1 MEAGMISKELA
12 QKVLAEALRSGA
24 DLAEI
29 YVEDVVSLNLRMDDS
44 RLEQAVRGADRGA
57 GIRVFFGN
65 LVTYAYTD
73 ILDEPSLMNAARAA
87 ASAGSGSA
95 KTRVIDLT
103 ERKSPLQYPVEVS
116 FESMSIQDKA
126 ALLAQMDE
134 AARAYSPLVVQVIAG
149 YLELRRH
156 MWLFNS
162 AGVQVE
168 DDRYFTEMRGG
179 VVARKNG
186 TLQRI
191 NEGFGGRVGLEL
203 LQRNDAIAKIRGM
216 AESAVRMLDAKPC
229 PAGDMTVVMCNGW
242 GGVLFHEACGH
253 QMESDFITKG
263 SSAYTGKIGQQVA
276 NPIITA
282 VDDGTIPGRRGSLKF
297 DDDGTPAQRTVLIEK
312 GILKEYMWDLVES
325 RRVGRAMSTGN
336 GRRESYRHMP
346 MPRMT
351 NTFIDR
357 GESDPQEIIEST
369 PKGIYIKGMAG
380 GQADIARGDYVF
392 NATEAYLIEKG
403 KLTAPLRGA
412 TVFGN
417 GPKTLMQIDMVGN
430 DLALDPGQGM
440 CGKGQAARV
449 SVGQPTIRIPSATV
463 GGTDEPVSGVMG

>member
-1 MEAGMISKELA
+1 MIEKELA
-12 QKVLAEALRSGA
+12 QKVLAEALRTGA

-29 YVEDVVSLNLRMDDS
+29 YVEDVVSLQLRLDDS

-57 GIRVFFGN
+57 GVRVFFGN

-73 ILDEPSLMNAARAA
+73 ELDEKSLMNAARAA
-87 ASAGSGSA
+87 ASAGSGSS
-95 KTRVIDLT
+95 KTQIVDLT
-103 ERKSPLQYPVEVS
+103 TVKSPLEYPVEKP
-116 FESMSIQDKA
+116 FDTMSVAEKA
-126 ALLAQMDE
+126 ALLSSMDV
-134 AARAYSPLVVQVIAG
+134 AARAYSPHIVQVSAG
-149 YLELRRH
+149 YLELRRR

-162 AGVQVE
+162 EGVQVE
-168 DDRYFTEMRGG
+168 DDRTFTEMRGS
-179 VVARKNG
+179 VVAGKNG

-191 NEGFGGRVGLEL
+191 NEGFGGRIGLEL
-203 LQRNDAIAKIRGM
+203 LDRNDAIAKIRGM
-216 AESAVRMLDAKPC
+216 AEGAVRMLDAKPC

-253 QMESDFITKG
+253 QMEADFITKG

-282 VDDGTIPGRRGSLKF
+282 IDDGTIPGRRGSLKF

-312 GILKEYMWDLVES
+312 GILKEYMWDKVEC
-325 RRVGRAMSTGN
+325 RRVGREHSTGN

-351 NTFIDR
+351 NTFIDQ
-357 GESDPQEIIEST
+357 GEHDPQEIIESVK
-369 PKGIYIKGMAG
+369 KGIYIKGMAG
-380 GQADIARGDYVF
+380 GQADISRGDYVF
-392 NATEAYLIEKG
+392 NATEAYLIEDG
-403 KLTAPLRGA
+403 KLTTPVRGA

-430 DLALDPGQGM
+430 DLALDPGMGM
-440 CGKGQAARV
+440 CGKMQNARV
-449 SVGQPTIRIPSATV
+449 SVGQPTIRIPVATV
-463 GGTDEPVSGVMG
+463 GGTDEPVSSTM